1 MLRYYLFLFVLLVS
15 LHVAAQSDSIKVESP
30 FLKKNSVFISL
41 GAGTEFYF
49 AGTMAYEYIF
59 WQNRKALHVAIGGQ
73 VGYSLY
79 AVWGIGGSIINV
91 NLVGLIGAGKNHLEI
106 TGGANVFLNGD
117 LKGYD
122 PYVLSANAGY
132 RFQSPLGGVIFKVG
146 TGWPEVFYIGLGYNF

>member
-1 MLRYYLFLFVLLVS
+1 MVRFILFLFVLLVS
-15 LHVAAQSDSIKVESP
+15 LQACAQSDSIKVESP
-30 FLKKNSVFISL
+30 PLKKNIVFISL

-49 AGTMAYEYIF
+49 VGTLVYEYIF
-59 WQNRKALHVAIGGQ
+59 WQSRKAVHIAIGGQ

-91 NLVGLIGAGKNHLEI
+91 NLLVLTGAGKHHLEI

-122 PYVLSANAGY
+122 PYVLSVNAGY
-132 RFQSPLGGVIFKVG
+132 RFQSPMGGVIFKVG